1 MSRNRST
8 ILVARVLGIMFLIP
22 GLLQI
27 PLPQADFHIIRHHHG
42 AGEICPQHDHLLRW
56 HPQAGDCDGQGV
68 AVLHWHW
75 LLPKSLDP
83 SLLDGDARTTPS
95 LHAHEGD
102 APQPEP
108 AAATLIA
115 REDRGR
121 DVGRLL
127 SSLAIDLVT
136 GHAAWFDHPPPA
148 ISPSILRGTESRCLA
163 PSVGL
168 SRLARW
174 NC

>member
-1 MSRNRST
+1 M
-8 ILVARVLGIMFLIP
+8 LLIP

-42 AGEICPQHDHLLRW
+42 AGEVCPQHDHLLRW
-56 HPQAGDCDGQGV
+56 HPQAGDCEGQGV

-83 SLLDGDARTTPS
+83 SLLDDDARAAPS
-95 LHAHEGD
+95 LHAHEAD
-102 APQPEP
+102 SSRPEP
-108 AAATLIA
+108 AATMIA

-121 DVGRLL
+121 EAGRLAEGLAFDLASSPIAWANLPLPTIPPSPPQGTSPGPFAAAPGL
-127 SSLAIDLVT
+127 SS
-136 GHAAWFDHPPPA
+136 
-148 ISPSILRGTESRCLA
+148 
-163 PSVGL
+163 
-168 SRLARW
+168 LARW